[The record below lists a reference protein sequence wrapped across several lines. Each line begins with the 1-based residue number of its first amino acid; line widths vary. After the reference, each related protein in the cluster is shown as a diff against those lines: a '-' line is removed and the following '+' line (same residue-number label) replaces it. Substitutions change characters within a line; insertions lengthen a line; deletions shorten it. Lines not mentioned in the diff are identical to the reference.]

1 MSQPRVSPGM
11 LFGVLL
17 RQVARLELYEQRT
30 HLSVPRVY
38 RASGV
43 RVPPWEQAKRV
54 QGARGQGTRESSGE
68 AGSAAG
74 TAREAVPMILHPPF
88 EISARLMPAVQ
99 IGGATLSLTVSG
111 RRTADGRDI
120 YEAWIDLPDG
130 TEHEITDLRSGCQG
144 GKVQEGMS
152 ALLGFLSAAAES
164 RLYRE
169 RVRYSDDDS
178 KRGSVLGGCAGLGG
192 HVFG

>member
-1 MSQPRVSPGM
+1 
-11 LFGVLL
+11 
-17 RQVARLELYEQRT
+17 
-30 HLSVPRVY
+30 
-38 RASGV
+38 
-43 RVPPWEQAKRV
+43 
-54 QGARGQGTRESSGE
+54 
-68 AGSAAG
+68 
-74 TAREAVPMILHPPF
+74 MILHPPF